1 MYKFFEKTR
10 PSSSSL
16 NRKKRDAS
24 SGRARRILPGICPV
38 FPFHFASNRCSV
50 EKRVFSLGYSLI
62 SNMKITKIPQLGIRF
77 IQNIPGVITLGEDFA
92 IFDDLNAIPVL
103 EHPIRIE
110 ALAFSMCLKGHME
123 LSLDMEHYSI
133 APGDIIL
140 IRPNNILQHIS
151 HSDDLSA
158 VFIAMNVHSTLDI
171 ISLIKRTL
179 PPTYHYMKE
188 APLIHLNDQERQC
201 VSEYYRLLKA
211 KAAAT
216 DNPMRREIIVNI
228 LRAMIYDLIYISQQ
242 KIPQSNTSKGREDQL
257 TELFIRQMEN
267 SFREH
272 RDVAYYADKLCLTP
286 KYLSQ
291 MVKKATGRTAGQWI
305 DYRVILEAKTLLQA
319 TDMTVQQIS
328 QELNFP
334 NQSFFGKY
342 FKNLTGISP
351 QKYRKG

>member
-1 MYKFFEKTR
+1 
-10 PSSSSL
+10 
-16 NRKKRDAS
+16 
-24 SGRARRILPGICPV
+24 
-38 FPFHFASNRCSV
+38 
-50 EKRVFSLGYSLI
+50 
-62 SNMKITKIPQLGIRF
+62 MKITKIPQLGIRF
-77 IQNIPGVITLGEDFA
+77 TQNIPGIITLGEDFA
-92 IFDDLNAIPVL
+92 IFDDLSAVPAL

-110 ALAFSMCLKGHME
+110 ALVLSMCLKGRMDLSINME
-123 LSLDMEHYSI
+123 RRSI
-133 APGDIIL
+133 APGDMIL
-140 IRPNNILQHIS
+140 IRPNNILQHLS

-158 VFIAMNVHSTLDI
+158 VFIAMNVHSTVDI

-179 PPTYHYMKE
+179 PTYHYMKE
-188 APLIHLNDQERQC
+188 APLIHLDDQERQC
-201 VSEYYRLLKA
+201 FSEYYRLLKA

-216 DNPMRREIIVNI
+216 DNPMRREIIINI
-228 LRAMIYDLIYISQQ
+228 VRAMICDLIYISQCR
-242 KIPQSNTSKGREDQL
+242 IPQDNTPKRREDQL
-257 TELFIRQMEN
+257 AELFFRQMEK

-291 MVKKATGRTAGQWI
+291 MVKKATGRTAEQWI
-305 DYRVILEAKTLLQA
+305 DYRVILEAKVLLQT

-351 QKYRKG
+351 QKYRKA

>member
-77 IQNIPGVITLGEDFA
+77 IQNIPGIITLGEDFA

-201 VSEYYRLLKA
+201 VSEYYRLLKT

-291 MVKKATGRTAGQWI
+291 MVKKATGRPDNGSTTA
-305 DYRVILEAKTLLQA
+305 
-319 TDMTVQQIS
+319 
-328 QELNFP
+328 
-334 NQSFFGKY
+334 
-342 FKNLTGISP
+342 
-351 QKYRKG
+351 

>member
-1 MYKFFEKTR
+1 
-10 PSSSSL
+10 
-16 NRKKRDAS
+16 
-24 SGRARRILPGICPV
+24 
-38 FPFHFASNRCSV
+38 
-50 EKRVFSLGYSLI
+50 
-62 SNMKITKIPQLGIRF
+62 MKITKIPQLGIRF

-158 VFIAMNVHSTLDI
+158 VFIAMKVHSTLDI

-201 VSEYYRLLKA
+201 VSEYYRLLKT

-272 RDVAYYADKLCLTP
+272 RDVAITP
-286 KYLSQ
+286 TNC
-291 MVKKATGRTAGQWI
+291 A
-305 DYRVILEAKTLLQA
+305 
-319 TDMTVQQIS
+319 
-328 QELNFP
+328 
-334 NQSFFGKY
+334 
-342 FKNLTGISP
+342 
-351 QKYRKG
+351 